1 MYAWGSTVHGELG
14 LGGIEDEHILAPRAL
29 EWFGANNV
37 KQAACGN
44 THSLLLT
51 AEGKVYSCGNND
63 YGQLGHDQPRKRP
76 RMSMCNQVLA
86 LDAYHISHVA
96 CGYSH
101 SMALNE
107 WGQIFTWG
115 SDIYGQ
121 LGHQLGQ
128 QTQPT
133 PKILKALATLNVVQI
148 VCGKNHS
155 IALTSG
161 GDIYAWGANDHGQL
175 GIGTTTPSEPSPS
188 IVSALAGIPIAQ
200 IACGSNHT
208 FAVSKSGAVFG
219 WGKNS
224 RGQLGL
230 NDTLSKSFPVQL
242 RTLRNIR
249 VRYIECGD
257 EFSTFLTLDGGVF
270 SCGAGMYGQLGHGN
284 TANEILPKKVLELMG
299 STITQVSC
307 GGRHTLALVPSRSRV
322 YSFGLG
328 GSGQLGGNNP
338 ANASTPQV
346 VLGPWVSTS
355 SFTINQSSQ
364 PQCVIYRIFAGG
376 DHSFATVTDRNDN
389 ILPFDS
395 REIQPKMQILELN
408 FDYLHNCLRIPSN
421 GTVDQEVLLY
431 LETVFKS
438 LACINGSFL
447 LNNDDHYCCSSKHH
461 GVNLEMTERTFSI
474 IGRCENQTIK
484 DLIWTSVT
492 EELLGKLVPSPPDVE
507 TLRIYLS
514 LPFYHEFNN
523 CKQYNKLHRKFAQ
536 NVLGLQPAAQR
547 IVGLWWSTLKSDY
560 FERLVNNFKNVVCYI
575 IRNQRIQPNKT
586 ISYDL
591 SLLSMLDVLMF
602 LHKINCTVENT
613 KVPYDTFH
621 LPELSEFLDVRVDY
635 ILWLTDTS
643 NKLFLCNYPFLFD
656 ANAKVELLQTDQS
669 IQMQSA
675 MNAAAQ
681 RAFMALLFQPNALQG
696 VHQFLVLNVT
706 REAIVSDTLRELIEV
721 DSNDLKKPL
730 KVKFYGEEAEDAG
743 GVRKEF
749 FMLLLREILDPK
761 YGMFKEYEDTRTIWF
776 TENPFEDSMMYLLIG
791 LICGLAI
798 YNFTIIDLPFPLALY
813 KKLLKE
819 PVTLNDLK
827 DLSPTIAN
835 SLKSILEYDQPDF
848 EEVFGLNFEISRDAF
863 GEQTIVHLKP
873 NGDHTPVTQENKKEY
888 VDLYVD
894 YILNKAVSSQYEPF
908 YHGFMKV
915 CGGRVLQLFH
925 SHELM
930 AVVVGNENYD
940 WHALEESAE
949 YKNGYSSSDQ
959 TIRWFWEVIHEMSLE
974 DKKKFLLYLTG
985 CDRIPIQGMKAIQI
999 VIQPT
1004 TDEKYLPVAHTCFN
1018 LLDLPRY
1025 KTKERLKYKLIQ
1037 AIQQT
1042 EGFSLV

>member
-14 LGGIEDEHILAPRAL
+14 LGGIEEEHILTPRAL

-37 KQAACGN
+37 KQAACGD

-76 RMSMCNQVLA
+76 HQVLA

-96 CGYSH
+96 CGHSH

-115 SDIYGQ
+115 SDVYGQ

-148 VCGKNHS
+148 VCGRNHS

-161 GDIYAWGANDHGQL
+161 GDIYAWGANDQGQL

-188 IVSALAGIPIAQ
+188 IVNALAGIPIAQ

-224 RGQLGL
+224 SGQLGL

-249 VRYIECGD
+249 VRYIACGD

-322 YSFGLG
+322 YSYGLG

-338 ANASTPQV
+338 ANALTPQV
-346 VLGPWVSTS
+346 VHGPWVSTS
-355 SFTINQSSQ
+355 SSSIIQSSL

-376 DHSFATVTDRNDN
+376 DHSFATVTDRNDD

-395 REIQPKMQILELN
+395 REIQQKMQTLELN
-408 FDYLHNCLRIPSN
+408 LDYLHNSLRIPPN
-421 GTVDQEVLLY
+421 QTVDQDVLLY
-431 LETVFKS
+431 LEIVFKS

-447 LNNDDHYCCSSKHH
+447 LNNNDHYCCSSKHH
-461 GVNLEMTERTFSI
+461 GLNLEITERTFSV
-474 IGRCENQTIK
+474 IGQCENQTIK

-492 EELLGKLVPSPPDVE
+492 DELLSKLVPSPPDVE
-507 TLRIYLS
+507 ALRIYLS

-547 IVGLWWSTLKSDY
+547 VVGLWWSTLKSDY

-586 ISYDL
+586 IAYDV

-602 LHKINCTVENT
+602 LHKINSTVENT

-696 VHQFLVLNVT
+696 VHQYLVLNVT
-706 REAIVSDTLRELIEV
+706 REALVSDTLRELSEV

-761 YGMFKEYEDTRTIWF
+761 YGMFKEYEETRTIWF

-827 DLSPTIAN
+827 DLSPTMAN
-835 SLKSILEYDQPDF
+835 SLKSILEYDQPDL
-848 EEVFGLNFEISRDAF
+848 EEAFGINFEITRDAF
-863 GEQTIVHLKP
+863 GEQSVVQLKP
-873 NGDHTPVTQENKKEY
+873 NGDCTPVTQENKKEY

-894 YILNKAVSSQYEPF
+894 YILNKAVFSQYEPF